1 MWRVWALLL
10 VSPVLGA
17 EEFLQGDDAEDLE
30 RRLDDLRVLGEVQVR
45 WRVRGAAR
53 EWERLHWYQR
63 VEWEPRMGQDFF
75 AVVERDPGERRLYDF
90 NAFYYGAQMG
100 KGRVVVGDFRPG
112 FGTGM
117 VFGRRSR
124 GGVPSRVPAED
135 SRRLGYRS
143 SGENESLRGVVG
155 RYGRGSWEGVLLG
168 GRARRDGRLD
178 EYERVSALPASGYHV
193 TETEIAGRDLLGIDV
208 GGARLHW
215 RGERWQ
221 WGGTVLGLEFSHPLD
236 LRRDGRTPWGFV
248 GREQLLGAV
257 DLRFNTDRGMECL
270 KWRGTIGGI
279 GVSWERL
286 GFEQGVCESGRSDAT
301 MLLDST
307 VFSAGRPERRG

>member
-10 VSPVLGA
+10 VSAVLGA

-124 GGVPSRVPAED
+124 GGVPSMVPAED

-221 WGGTVLGLEFSHPLD
+221 WGGQCWVWNFRIRSICGAMGGHPGALWGEGNGSERWICGLMPT
-236 LRRDGRTPWGFV
+236 G
-248 GREQLLGAV
+248 
-257 DLRFNTDRGMECL
+257 GMECL

-307 VFSAGRPERRG
+307 VFSAGRPEPRG

>member
-10 VSPVLGA
+10 VSAVLGA

-63 VEWEPRMGQDFF
+63 VEWEPRIGQEFF

-100 KGRVVVGDFRPG
+100 KGRLVIGDFRPG

-124 GGVPSRVPAED
+124 GGCRPGSQ
-135 SRRLGYRS
+135 RRIAGGWDTDRAGRTNHCAGWWGVMGADPGKGFC
-143 SGENESLRGVVG
+143 SGEGHVGMGDWISLS
-155 RYGRGSWEGVLLG
+155 GSV
-168 GRARRDGRLD
+168 R
-178 EYERVSALPASGYHV
+178 
-193 TETEIAGRDLLGIDV
+193 
-208 GGARLHW
+208 
-215 RGERWQ
+215 
-221 WGGTVLGLEFSHPLD
+221 
-236 LRRDGRTPWGFV
+236 
-248 GREQLLGAV
+248 
-257 DLRFNTDRGMECL
+257 CL
-270 KWRGTIGGI
+270 
-279 GVSWERL
+279 
-286 GFEQGVCESGRSDAT
+286 
-301 MLLDST
+301 
-307 VFSAGRPERRG
+307 